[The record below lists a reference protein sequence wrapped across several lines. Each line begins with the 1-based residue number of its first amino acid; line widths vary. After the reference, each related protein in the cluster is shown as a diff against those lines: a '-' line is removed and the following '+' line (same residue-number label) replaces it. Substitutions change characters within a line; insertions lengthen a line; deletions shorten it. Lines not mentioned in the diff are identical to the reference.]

1 MKPSVSSAQAGSG
14 GRLSLLQAAAEV
26 PHAIAWVLDGQA
38 VSYGELAAAMRP
50 VMGSLVARGIGAGS
64 AAPVGV
70 IAELDRETLLLVY
83 ALFELGVPVVPLHP
97 RFTAAERSTLL
108 ARAGAALLL
117 NATDIQGEPLDPP
130 PPLPLPLPLPL
141 PDDGRPLAIL
151 FTSGSS
157 GIPKGVEL
165 SRAAFVASA
174 AASAANLGWRPDD
187 RWLLSLPYA
196 HVGGLSV
203 LTRCLIDRR
212 TVVIAPLPRFEPS
225 EVLATVERERVTL
238 MSLVPTQLDR
248 VLAHD
253 PPLAPPPTL
262 RALLLGGAPPSASL
276 LRTAAARGWPVLTTY
291 GLTEACSQVATQRP
305 GTQPDAAAGSGPCL
319 SGVEVRLDDGVIALR
334 GPMLLTRYLPA
345 EDYGPACD
353 AAGWF
358 RTSDL
363 GLLDEQGNLHVLGRA
378 DQVIVSGGEKI
389 MPAEVE
395 AALLAHPAVA
405 AACVV
410 GIPDPVWGQAVAA
423 AIQPVAGEVLEEQEL
438 RLHLAQT
445 LAPFKRPRH
454 LAILPAL
461 PLLPGGKVDRQAV
474 ISLYIERFE
483 REPSG

>member
-1 MKPSVSSAQAGSG
+1 MTSSMSSALAGRA
-14 GRLSLLQAAAEV
+14 GRLSLLQAAAEA
-26 PHAIAWVLDGQA
+26 PHAIAWVLGGQA
-38 VSYGELAAAMRP
+38 VSYGELAAAVRP
-50 VMGSLVARGIGAGS
+50 ILGGLVARGIGVERV
-64 AAPVGV
+64 APVGV
-70 IAELDRETLLLVY
+70 IAELDREALLLLY

-97 RFTAAERSTLL
+97 RLTAAERSTLL
-108 ARAGAALLL
+108 ARAGATQLLDP
-117 NATDIQGEPLDPP
+117 ADIEGQPLDPP
-130 PPLPLPLPLPL
+130 PPLP
-141 PDDGRPLAIL
+141 DDDRPLAIL

-157 GIPKGVEL
+157 GTPKGVEL

-262 RALLLGGAPPSASL
+262 RALLLGGAPASASL
-276 LRTAAARGWPVLTTY
+276 LRGAAARGWPVLTTY

-305 GTQPDAAAGSGPCL
+305 GTPPEAAAGSGPCL
-319 SGVEVRLDDGVIALR
+319 PGVEVRLDDGVIALR

-345 EDYGPACD
+345 EEYGPSCD

-363 GLLDEQGNLHVLGRA
+363 GRLDEQGHLHVLGRA

-395 AALLAHPAVA
+395 AALLAHSGVA
-405 AACVV
+405 AACVFGV
-410 GIPDPVWGQAVAA
+410 PDPVWGQAVAA
-423 AIQPVAGEVLEEQEL
+423 AIQPVAGQRLDQEEL
-438 RLHLAQT
+438 RLHLAES
-445 LAPFKRPRH
+445 LASFKRPRR

-461 PLLPGGKVDRQAV
+461 PLLPGGKVDRRAV
-474 ISLYIERFE
+474 IDLCVEHFARER
-483 REPSG
+483 GG

>member
-1 MKPSVSSAQAGSG
+1 MKSSPSSSQAGST

-26 PHAIAWVLDGQA
+26 PDAIAWVLDGQA
-38 VSYGELAAAMRP
+38 VSYGELAAALRS
-50 VMGSLVARGIGAGS
+50 VLGGLVARGIGVES
-64 AAPVGV
+64 TAPVGV
-70 IAELDRETLLLVY
+70 IAELDREALLLVY

-97 RFTAAERSTLL
+97 RFTVAERRTLL

-117 NATDIQGEPLDPP
+117 DAAEIQGEPYDPP
-130 PPLPLPLPLPL
+130 PPLP
-141 PDDGRPLAIL
+141 DDGPPLAIL

-157 GIPKGVEL
+157 GTPKGVEL

-225 EVLATVERERVTL
+225 AVMATVEEQRVTL

-248 VLAHD
+248 VLAQD

-262 RALLLGGAPPSASL
+262 RALLLGGAPAAASL
-276 LRTAAARGWPVLTTY
+276 LRTAAAKGWPVLTTY

-305 GTQPDAAAGSGPCL
+305 GTPPDAATGSGPCL
-319 SGVEVRLDDGVIALR
+319 PGVEVRLDSGVIALR

-345 EDYGPACD
+345 GEYGPPCD

-363 GLLDEQGNLHVLGRA
+363 GRLDEQGHLHVLGRA

-389 MPAEVE
+389 APAEVE

-405 AACVV
+405 AACVFGV
-410 GIPDPVWGQAVAA
+410 PDPVWGQAVAA
-423 AIQPVAGEVLEEQEL
+423 AIQPVAGQGLKEQEL

-445 LAPFKRPRH
+445 LAPFKRPRR

-461 PLLPGGKVDRQAV
+461 PLLPSGKIDRRAV
-474 ISLYIERFE
+474 IELCVERLPE
-483 REPSG
+483 EHGR